1 MEQLKSRI
9 EAVLFIAA
17 RVVQIEEIAEILGE
31 PAEQVEEALLELIMD
46 YSAREGALEIDD
58 ENGYILQVKTEHL
71 DIVEKLCP
79 VELKPAVLKTLT
91 VIALKEPI
99 RQSDLKELRGGDV
112 YEHVSELVEK
122 GYLVQDERWKSH
134 CTFYEG
140 KISDGS
146 ERKNLS
152 KKTKARKTEPLL
164 PKSKLDVSKNDTDNI
179 VNIAEPPAPEERSA
193 REEKINT
200 YFLDFLTIIN
210 EIIKLNGVI
219 IMMIAASFKL
229 SINITTKVP
238 TMVVIPESVAAKLAR
253 KPSVIMSMSF
263 IILEMRSPCDVVS
276 M

>member
-9 EAVLFIAA
+9 EAVLFITA

-112 YEHVSELVEK
+112 YEHVAELVEK
-122 GYLVQDERWKSH
+122 GM
-134 CTFYEG
+134 
-140 KISDGS
+140 
-146 ERKNLS
+146 
-152 KKTKARKTEPLL
+152 
-164 PKSKLDVSKNDTDNI
+164 VSKTRDKNGRSFNI
-179 VNIAEPPAPEERSA
+179 KTTPKVAE
-193 REEKINT
+193 
-200 YFLDFLTIIN
+200 Y
-210 EIIKLNGVI
+210 
-219 IMMIAASFKL
+219 FKL
-229 SINITTKVP
+229 KGDIRALVKTLKIDNGGVKD
-238 TMVVIPESVAAKLAR
+238 
-253 KPSVIMSMSF
+253 KPQEKS
-263 IILEMRSPCDVVS
+263 ED
-276 M
+276 